1 MMLNITGILTKLYQL
16 PEKFALEC
24 EAEHWC
30 AAAMAY
36 EMAVLVSRFIEM
48 DRDSREKLLNQFQ
61 PEVVEQ
67 VYKNAGWYEEV
78 SDADRKA
85 DRKEAV

>member
-1 MMLNITGILTKLYQL
+1 
-16 PEKFALEC
+16 
-24 EAEHWC
+24 
-30 AAAMAY
+30 
-36 EMAVLVSRFIEM
+36 M

-67 VYKNAGWYEEV
+67 VYKNAGWYEEEN
-78 SDADRKA
+78 DAERKA

>member
-1 MMLNITGILTKLYQL
+1 MLPIPEILTKLYQL
-16 PEKFALEC
+16 PEKFKREC

-36 EMAVLVSRFIEM
+36 EMAVMVSRFIEL
-48 DRDSREKLLNQFQ
+48 DREPRERLLNQFQ
-61 PEVVEQ
+61 PEVVEC
-67 VYKNAGWYEEV
+67 VYKNAGWYEEEN
-78 SDADRKA
+78 DAERKA